1 MKSTLTKFLVTLV
14 LVMGLT
20 FFAQAASI
28 EKGPYL
34 IFPGDST
41 QMTVLWQVD
50 ASTVCTLEWGTD
62 TTYSIGNVQ
71 TNEYGSD
78 HQHKYVI
85 PNLDPAV
92 KYYYRV
98 TIDGTYHTGN
108 FLSAPAAAAVNL
120 KFLAYGDT
128 RSYPADHDV
137 VCAEMI
143 NTYTTDPG
151 YQTLVLHVGDYVN
164 DGDTESGWTNEFFG
178 RTRLNTI
185 GMQANLPIM
194 GCMGNHE
201 YSGVLYQKYWPFPF
215 VANRYYSF
223 DYGPIHV
230 VILDQYVTYT
240 PGSAQYTWLE
250 NDLASTAKPWKF
262 IVLHEPG
269 WSAGGHSNNSTVQNN
284 IHPLC
289 LQYSV
294 KVVFAGHNHY
304 YSRCEVDGIHH
315 VTTGGGGAPLYA
327 PSSSAAYLVASAEI
341 QHFCELDIQGD
352 QLNFVARDWNGTVID
367 SFTTSNEI
375 PPALPWSDGFESGGT
390 ASGGW
395 VTSGKVIVGSDSYS
409 GSYAAYTDRTGTIT
423 KSISTVGFS
432 DIHLKYARKVAGLEP
447 EEYLLVEW
455 FDGSNWNQVE
465 QAQNT
470 TWGYVDHLLPA
481 GANENAMFKVRFAA
495 IGADSKE
502 YTYVDQVEISGGG
515 GSEPDVT
522 PPDPDPMTWATV
534 PYATGSTS
542 ISMTATTASDPS
554 GVEYYFQCTAGGGHD
569 SGWQDP
575 ATYEDI
581 GLSPDT
587 QYTYRVMARDK
598 SANQNATGYSG
609 TASATTQSSGGNEI
623 YVNDIAMSYTS
634 AGPNVTGQAT
644 VQIKDTGGVNI
655 EGATVYGTWS
665 GSVSGTS
672 EGITGP
678 GGTVLLTSPKR
689 KNGGTFTF
697 TVTNVV
703 KSGYT
708 YNPALNVETTDT
720 ITI

>member
-1 MKSTLTKFLVTLV
+1 
-14 LVMGLT
+14 
-20 FFAQAASI
+20 
-28 EKGPYL
+28 
-34 IFPGDST
+34 
-41 QMTVLWQVD
+41 
-50 ASTVCTLEWGTD
+50 
-62 TTYSIGNVQ
+62 
-71 TNEYGSD
+71 
-78 HQHKYVI
+78 
-85 PNLDPAV
+85 
-92 KYYYRV
+92 
-98 TIDGTYHTGN
+98 
-108 FLSAPAAAAVNL
+108 
-120 KFLAYGDT
+120 
-128 RSYPADHDV
+128 
-137 VCAEMI
+137 
-143 NTYTTDPG
+143 
-151 YQTLVLHVGDYVN
+151 
-164 DGDTESGWTNEFFG
+164 
-178 RTRLNTI
+178 
-185 GMQANLPIM
+185 
-194 GCMGNHE
+194 
-201 YSGVLYQKYWPFPF
+201 
-215 VANRYYSF
+215 
-223 DYGPIHV
+223 
-230 VILDQYVTYT
+230 
-240 PGSAQYTWLE
+240 
-250 NDLASTAKPWKF
+250 
-262 IVLHEPG
+262 
-269 WSAGGHSNNSTVQNN
+269 
-284 IHPLC
+284 
-289 LQYSV
+289 
-294 KVVFAGHNHY
+294 
-304 YSRCEVDGIHH
+304 
-315 VTTGGGGAPLYA
+315 
-327 PSSSAAYLVASAEI
+327 
-341 QHFCELDIQGD
+341 
-352 QLNFVARDWNGTVID
+352 
-367 SFTTSNEI
+367 
-375 PPALPWSDGFESGGT
+375 
-390 ASGGW
+390 
-395 VTSGKVIVGSDSYS
+395 
-409 GSYAAYTDRTGTIT
+409 
-423 KSISTVGFS
+423 
-432 DIHLKYARKVAGLEP
+432 
-447 EEYLLVEW
+447 
-455 FDGSNWNQVE
+455 
-465 QAQNT
+465 
-470 TWGYVDHLLPA
+470 
-481 GANENAMFKVRFAA
+481 
-495 IGADSKE
+495 
-502 YTYVDQVEISGGG
+502 VEISGGG